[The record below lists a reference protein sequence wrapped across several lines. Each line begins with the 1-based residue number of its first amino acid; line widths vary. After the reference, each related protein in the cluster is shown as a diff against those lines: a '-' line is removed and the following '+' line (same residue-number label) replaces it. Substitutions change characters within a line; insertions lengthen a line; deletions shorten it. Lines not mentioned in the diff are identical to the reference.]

1 MIFDHQA
8 RIVVSF
14 DEESEIVTVRDAA
27 GLNQKKI
34 SFQEAMPIN
43 VSTMKGVLSLEEW
56 WAKHIR
62 K

>member
-27 GLNQKKI
+27 GLKQKKI

-56 WAKHIR
+56 WAKYIR